1 MPGALGGVR
10 RWISRWGGRLSGAVG
25 GRRGPFRRR
34 KGRWGRAGR
43 GIRRHPSG
51 AAVIRRHPPS
61 AVPRAYAPGLL
72 SAAVRKAVQAAS
84 LLRSS
89 ASCMTA

>member
-1 MPGALGGVR
+1 MPGALGDG
-10 RWISRWGGRLSGAVG
+10 
-25 GRRGPFRRR
+25 RGPFRRR

-51 AAVIRRHPPS
+51 AAVIRRPPRR
-61 AVPRAYAPGLL
+61 PPDGYAPGLL